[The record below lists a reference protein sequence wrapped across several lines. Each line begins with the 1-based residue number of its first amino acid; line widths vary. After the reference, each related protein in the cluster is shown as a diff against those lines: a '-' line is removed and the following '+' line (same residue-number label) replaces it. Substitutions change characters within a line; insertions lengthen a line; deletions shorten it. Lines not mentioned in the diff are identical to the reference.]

1 MVCTGASVVS
11 VLTRHKTR
19 RFCLFAGGEGESAHE
34 GVSGG
39 GFFMLTGSSRG
50 TEVRGGRS
58 AVITGVLSAQ
68 RCDAS
73 PQESGGGGGGSKA
86 AGRDFDSPAWGPI
99 GPAAKYS
106 GWKILG
112 KKQMPQERNML
123 KEVITASTFTADCN
137 FQRP

>member
-39 GFFMLTGSSRG
+39 GFFMLTGSSRS

-73 PQESGGGGGGSKA
+73 PQGSGGEGGA
-86 AGRDFDSPAWGPI
+86 RQPAVTLTHLPGNRSDLQQSI
-99 GPAAKYS
+99 LDGKY
-106 GWKILG
+106 WG
-112 KKQMPQERNML
+112 KKTN
-123 KEVITASTFTADCN
+123 ASGEKHAKRGNNGVDFHG
-137 FQRP
+137 